1 MIKPLITLS
10 NRCNIVKRASSK
22 GTNYNF
28 LFGRLWR
35 FLKIYLKYS
44 VDSSISLL
52 TTNGLFIGRFQPFH
66 KGHLATVKFAL
77 GRVDQ
82 LVIVV
87 GSAQKSY
94 EPRNPFTAGER
105 IRMIKESLD
114 ADGEADARRILII
127 PVPDIDVH
135 SLWTHQVDM
144 LVPKYDV
151 VFANDMF
158 TLMLF
163 REQGVKTIE
172 APLYTRDEMAATEIR
187 KRMIAEENWEDL
199 VPKSVSKVIKEIN
212 GIERVKAISQ
222 NDMLGHYR

>member
-1 MIKPLITLS
+1 MCYL
-10 NRCNIVKRASSK
+10 V
-22 GTNYNF
+22 
-28 LFGRLWR
+28 
-35 FLKIYLKYS
+35 KIYLKYG
-44 VDSSISLL
+44 VDSGISLL
-52 TTNGLFIGRFQPFH
+52 ITNGLFIGRFQPFH

-77 GRVDQ
+77 GRVDH

-87 GSAQKSY
+87 GSAQKSH

-105 IRMIKESLD
+105 VTMIKESLD
-114 ADGEADARRILII
+114 ADREADVRRILII

-151 VFANDMF
+151 VFANDLF

-163 REQGVKTIE
+163 REQGVKAIE
-172 APLYTRDEMAATEIR
+172 APLYRRDEMTATEIR
-187 KRMIAEENWEDL
+187 KRMAAEENWQDL
-199 VPKSVSKVIKEIN
+199 VPEPVSKVIKEIN

-222 NDMLGHYR
+222 KDIQDYAR

>member
-1 MIKPLITLS
+1 M
-10 NRCNIVKRASSK
+10 
-22 GTNYNF
+22 
-28 LFGRLWR
+28 
-35 FLKIYLKYS
+35 
-44 VDSSISLL
+44 

-87 GSAQKSY
+87 GSAQKSH

-114 ADGEADARRILII
+114 ADNEVDVRHILII

-135 SLWTHQVDM
+135 SLWTHQVDL

-151 VFANDMF
+151 VFANDLF

-163 REQGVKTIE
+163 REEGVKAIE
-172 APLYTRDEMAATEIR
+172 APLHRRNEMQATEIR
-187 KRMIAEENWEDL
+187 RRMAAQENWEDL
-199 VPKSVSKVIKEIN
+199 VPKPVSKVIKEIN
-212 GIERVKAISQ
+212 GIERVKAIFQ
-222 NDMLGHYR
+222 KDMLGHTR

>member
-1 MIKPLITLS
+1 
-10 NRCNIVKRASSK
+10 VK
-22 GTNYNF
+22 
-28 LFGRLWR
+28 LP
-35 FLKIYLKYS
+35 KIYLKYS
-44 VDSSISLL
+44 IDSSISLL

-87 GSAQKSY
+87 GSAQRSH

-114 ADGEADARRILII
+114 ADDEADVRRILII

-151 VFANDMF
+151 VFANDLF

-163 REQGVKTIE
+163 REQGVKAIE
-172 APLYTRDEMAATEIR
+172 APLYMRDEMAATEIR
-187 KRMIAEENWEDL
+187 RRMATEKNWEDL
-199 VPKSVSKVIKEIN
+199 VPKPVSKVIKEIN

-222 NDMLGHYR
+222 KDMLDHVP

>member
-1 MIKPLITLS
+1 M
-10 NRCNIVKRASSK
+10 
-22 GTNYNF
+22 
-28 LFGRLWR
+28 
-35 FLKIYLKYS
+35 
-44 VDSSISLL
+44 
-52 TTNGLFIGRFQPFH
+52 TTSGLFIGRFQPFH

-82 LVIVV
+82 LIIVV
-87 GSAQKSY
+87 GSAQKSH

-114 ADGEADARRILII
+114 TDGEADVRRVLII

-151 VFANDMF
+151 VFANDLF

-163 REQGVKTIE
+163 REQGIKAIE
-172 APLYTRDEMAATEIR
+172 APLYRRDELMATEIR
-187 KRMIAEENWEDL
+187 KRMAAEENWEDL
-199 VPKSVSKVIKEIN
+199 VPKPVSTVIKEIN
-212 GIERVKAISQ
+212 GIERIRVISQ
-222 NDMLGHYR
+222 KNMPGHSI